1 MINKQKGEC
10 FIVKKFMILLIW
22 YVKLYLQTKLLLLE
36 LKRKSVE
43 NKFLN
48 LDFMSKDENSN
59 MKQCFSDKKKMNIY
73 NIYILFNLII

>member
-1 MINKQKGEC
+1 M
-10 FIVKKFMILLIW
+10 
-22 YVKLYLQTKLLLLE
+22 KLYLQTKLLLLE

-48 LDFMSKDENSN
+48 LDFMSEDENSN